1 MRFENT
7 FDVVGEP
14 VDVIEVFDDLPLVAS
29 FLPGANIGP
38 VNDDGRYPGSLTVSF
53 GPKRIT
59 FTGLISQRVDKEGLK
74 GVISGNANA
83 DIRGAKMA
91 VTLNYS
97 LANVQGTGGTTTK
110 IQFVSDAQLTGVL
123 AEFAKTGGVVVTNA
137 ILAEFGRRLS
147 AYLANPAGQAEASPA
162 ASATAPDTLSLS
174 LIVLGVL
181 RSSGRRVRARLA
193 SMASRFRS
201 GSFK

>member
-14 VDVIEVFDDLPLVAS
+14 VDVIEVFDDLPLVAG
-29 FLPGANIGP
+29 FLPGAKVGP

-59 FTGLISQRVDKEGLK
+59 FTGLVSQSVDKEGLK

-91 VTLNYS
+91 VTLNYN
-97 LANVQGTGGTTTK
+97 LANVQGAGGATTRV
-110 IQFVSDAQLTGVL
+110 QFVSDAQLTGVL

-137 ILAEFGRRLS
+137 ILAEFARRLS
-147 AYLANPAGQAEASPA
+147 AHLANPAGQAQAGPKATE
-162 ASATAPDTLSLS
+162 SAPNTLSFS
-174 LIVLGVL
+174 LIALGVL
-181 RSSGRRVRARLA
+181 RSSGRRVCARLA
-193 SMASRFRS
+193 TMVSRARS
-201 GSFK
+201 VLFK